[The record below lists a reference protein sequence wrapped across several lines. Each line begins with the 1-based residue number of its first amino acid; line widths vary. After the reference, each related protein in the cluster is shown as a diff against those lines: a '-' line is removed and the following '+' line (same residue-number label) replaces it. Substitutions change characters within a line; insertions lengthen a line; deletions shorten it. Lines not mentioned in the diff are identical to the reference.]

1 MASLDALAPG
11 NVTVKTVMVDEKSV
25 STSGGSNR
33 WVGGGVHTGRW
44 GMWILGY
51 LLIFLLVWATLV
63 SFPPNWVKLVDTAGN
78 TVVNSAWLFFGS
90 AGIAILVVLI
100 IAIIAWCC
108 GGY

>member
-1 MASLDALAPG
+1 
-11 NVTVKTVMVDEKSV
+11 
-25 STSGGSNR
+25 
-33 WVGGGVHTGRW
+33 
-44 GMWILGY
+44 MWILGF

-90 AGIAILVVLI
+90 VGIAILVVLI